1 MEATDQEVTFLIGQA
16 ANALGQVYVP
26 ILLTNAQNGERFRVV
41 LQAYV
46 LEEMSMGMFISHP
59 SWIEETSCK
68 KDGFEHI
75 CNFGEGSAAKG
86 DVIMVK
92 GIRRE

>member
-59 SWIEETSCK
+59 KWIEKTLFE
-68 KDGFEHI
+68 KDAWEYI
-75 CNFGEGSAAKG
+75 CNFGDGNAGKG
-86 DVIMVK
+86 DVIMFK
-92 GIRRE
+92 GIQR